1 MSKLLRASSF
11 AAFVAAVMLVLG
23 SARLASA
30 AEDKKAEDKKAE
42 DKKAEDKKP
51 EAVKTGTLS
60 GTVTAADGKPAKDV
74 TVRLF
79 ASRGRGERGNQAA
92 RAAGGEVLA
101 AADKPAEGEKPA
113 ADRPRGERRGQR
125 QQALKETKTNDK
137 GEFTFSDVPVGEYS
151 VGVTE
156 GSNSARERATVKAGE
171 TAKVTLALKA
181 REPGRGNRGN
191 QSEQGGDAK
200 KPEGAA
206 K

>member
-1 MSKLLRASSF
+1 MSRLLKASSF
-11 AAFVAAVMLVLG
+11 AAFAAAVVLVLG

-30 AEDKKAEDKKAE
+30 AEDKKADDKKAE
-42 DKKAEDKKP
+42 A
-51 EAVKTGTLS
+51 AKTGTLS

-92 RAAGGEVLA
+92 RPARGEVLV

-137 GEFTFSDVPVGEYS
+137 GEFTFSDVPAGEYS
-151 VGVTE
+151 VAVME
-156 GSNSARERATVKAGE
+156 GNHAARERATVKAGE

-191 QSEQGGDAK
+191 RSEQDGAARKD
-200 KPEGAA
+200 EGAA